1 MKKNRRK
8 ILSLPIF
15 FVLLMFVASNV
26 GIIKIKASGL
36 TPVEKNGQL
45 RVSGSKLLNSSGEPI
60 QLKGM
65 SSFGIQYSPQFVNY
79 DAMKYLR
86 DNWGMN
92 VFRVAMY
99 TDGDGG
105 YIFNKAACKA
115 KVESA
120 INDAQKLGIYVIVD
134 WHMFNNPQT
143 DKSQSKEFFNE
154 ISSEYK
160 NSPNVIYEIANE
172 PCGDVTWSRDV
183 KPYANEVIPVIR
195 ANSPNSI
202 VIVGSP
208 SWSQSVLDPAND
220 PLSFSNIMYA
230 CHFYAGTHGQWLRD
244 NISQA
249 LSKNIALF
257 ATEWGTSDCNGSG
270 GTYIPESQQWVDFM
284 TQNKISWTNWVLDD
298 AYASASMLKPGSN
311 PNGGWTD
318 NDLTESG
325 KFVKAAMLQNNT
337 PTTGGNTTPTTGG
350 NTTPTTGG
358 NTTPTTGGNTTPTTG
373 GNTTPTTGGNTTPT
387 TGGNTTPTTG
397 GNTTPTTG
405 SVIDSNKTYKIISSS
420 TGKVLNVRN
429 YSSQSGAQIEELV
442 DVGALSE
449 QWKIADL
456 GNGSYKITSALSNFS
471 LDGGVSTQGSD
482 VKQYQYSGASS
493 QQWNIEKIS
502 ANTYKITSKASGL
515 SLETTGIYDSANI
528 QLWNYAGKGTQQ
540 WIISDINA
548 TNTTPSTGG
557 NTTPSTG
564 GNTTPSTG
572 GNTTPSTGG
581 NTTPSTGGSTTPS
594 TGGNTTPTTGTVIDS
609 SKTYKIISSSTGK
622 VLNVRNYS
630 SQSGAQIEELVDVN
644 ALSEQWKITDL
655 GNGSYKIT
663 SALSNFSLDGGVST
677 QGSDVKQYQYSGA
690 NSQQWNIEKIGANT
704 YKITSKASGLAL
716 ETTGIYD
723 SANIQLW
730 NYSGKGTQQW
740 IISDVNAAVK

>member
-1 MKKNRRK
+1 MKRNRMK
-8 ILSLPIF
+8 ILNLPIF
-15 FVLLMFVASNV
+15 FVVLMFLLSNV
-26 GIIKIKASGL
+26 GIIRVKANNL
-36 TPVEKNGQL
+36 TPVEINGQL
-45 RVSGSKLLNSSGEPI
+45 KVSGSKLLNSNNQPI

-79 DAMKYLR
+79 NTMKYLR

-115 KVESA
+115 KVEEA
-120 INDAQKLGIYVIVD
+120 VNAAQKLGIYVIVD

-143 DKSQSKEFFNE
+143 DKSQSKDFFNQ

-172 PCGDVTWSRDV
+172 PCGDVTWGRDI

-195 ANSPNSI
+195 ANSPNAI

-208 SWSQSVLDPAND
+208 TWSQSVLDPAND
-220 PLSFSNIMYA
+220 PLSFSNVMYA

-244 NISQA
+244 RITQA
-249 LSKNIALF
+249 LNKNIALF

-270 GTYIPESQQWVDFM
+270 GTYIEESQRWVDFM

-298 AYASASMLKPGSN
+298 ANATASILKPGSN

-405 SVIDSNKTYKIISSS
+405 GNTTPTTGAVIDTSKTYKIISSS

-449 QWKIADL
+449 QWKIADSGNGSYKITSAL
-456 GNGSYKITSALSNFS
+456 SNLSLDGGVSTEGTDVKQYQYAGAENQQWNIEKINANTYKITNKKSNLALETTGVYDSADIQLWNYTGKGTQQWIISDVNAGTNTTPTTGGNTTPTTGGNTTPTTGSAIDNSKTYKIISQNTGKVLNVRNYSSESGAQIEELVDVGALSEEWKITNSGNGSYKITSALSNFS
-471 LDGGVSTQGSD
+471 LDAGTSTEGSD
-482 VKQYQYSGASS
+482 VKQYQYTGAES
-493 QQWNIEKIS
+493 QQWNIEKIA
-502 ANTYKITSKASGL
+502 ANTYKITNK
-515 SLETTGIYDSANI
+515 
-528 QLWNYAGKGTQQ
+528 K
-540 WIISDINA
+540 
-548 TNTTPSTGG
+548 
-557 NTTPSTG
+557 
-564 GNTTPSTG
+564 
-572 GNTTPSTGG
+572 
-581 NTTPSTGGSTTPS
+581 
-594 TGGNTTPTTGTVIDS
+594 
-609 SKTYKIISSSTGK
+609 
-622 VLNVRNYS
+622 
-630 SQSGAQIEELVDVN
+630 
-644 ALSEQWKITDL
+644 
-655 GNGSYKIT
+655 
-663 SALSNFSLDGGVST
+663 
-677 QGSDVKQYQYSGA
+677 
-690 NSQQWNIEKIGANT
+690 
-704 YKITSKASGLAL
+704 SGLAL
-716 ETTGIYD
+716 NGTGAWD
-723 SANIQLW
+723 GSNLQLAK
-730 NYSGKGTQQW
+730 YSSTADQQW
-740 IISDVNAAVK
+740 ILKAVN